1 MNPPVG
7 VEHSPLAVAVIVRWG
22 IACLIASTSVGSVPS
37 GNGTTMLP
45 SKMVSMFTPLPGKR
59 PAKRDRGLRIRV
71 ALSFIF
77 ELKAEYKA

>member
-45 SKMVSMFTPLPGKR
+45 SKMVSMPCVP
-59 PAKRDRGLRIRV
+59 I
-71 ALSFIF
+71 LSEAICFF
-77 ELKAEYKA
+77 KLV